1 MALTW
6 SVSSVTDWEEIVA
19 ETRPTSMGGSEY
31 VDGVSVEQMNQDRI
45 TTWIIFR
52 SVDIGI
58 NGITSKNANEFF
70 RRLNVLQNWR
80 PESAP
85 RLFSGS
91 LDDEVTLDN
100 YSPTPVTLEDV
111 QRRIGLSTNASVYSK
126 AKFDGMVKKA
136 MG

>member
-6 SVSSVTDWEEIVA
+6 NVSNVTDWEEIVA
-19 ETRPTSMGGSEY
+19 ETRPTPMGAEY

-52 SVDIGI
+52 SMDIGM
-58 NGITSKNANEFF
+58 NGITLKNVDEFF
-70 RRLNVLQNWR
+70 RRLNVLQTWQ
-80 PESAP
+80 PEASP
-85 RLFSGS
+85 RLFTGS
-91 LDDEVTLDN
+91 LDDKVTLDN

-111 QRRIGLSTNASVYSK
+111 QRRIGLSTNASTYTR
-126 AKFDGMVKKA
+126 AKFDSMVKKA